1 MSRKGFY
8 LKPCVTKQ
16 KLSSTNGITAYEVL
30 VRVFHGKKKKTIGLV
45 IAHGCLQKRDEKTIR
60 LMQLPTLYDIEK
72 SRDAIKAG
80 DREKGIND
88 LNQL

>member
-30 VRVFHGKKKKTIGLV
+30 VRVFHGKKKKKPLV
-45 IAHGCLQKRDEKTIR
+45 LLLLMVAYKREMKR
-60 LMQLPTLYDIEK
+60 L
-72 SRDAIKAG
+72 
-80 DREKGIND
+80 
-88 LNQL
+88 